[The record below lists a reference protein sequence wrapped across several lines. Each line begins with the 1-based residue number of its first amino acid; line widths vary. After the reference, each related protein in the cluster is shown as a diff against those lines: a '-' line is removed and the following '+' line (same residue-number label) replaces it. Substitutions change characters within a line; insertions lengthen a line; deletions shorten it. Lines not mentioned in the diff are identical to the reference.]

1 MEDGKNVVEKEKG
14 QVAGAG
20 ATVGAFVS
28 SLKRNNRK
36 IREDR
41 ATAIAEDTSLV
52 YKRKVEDLAIAVK
65 RMKRTR
71 ENMYDLSPENAM
83 NLKPAIDFDCD
94 KFVKDDIDLGIKI
107 RETEIKLEIAQKQY
121 TYLFGGY

>member
-1 MEDGKNVVEKEKG
+1 MDTKDVVEKEEG
-14 QVAGAG
+14 QVAKKESAL
-20 ATVGAFVS
+20 GAFVA

-41 ATAIAEDTSLV
+41 ATAISEDTSLV

-71 ENMYDLSPENAM
+71 ENMYDLSPENAL
-83 NLKPAIDFDCD
+83 NLSPARDFDCD

-107 RETEIKLEIAQKQY
+107 RETEIKLEIAQGQF
-121 TYLFGGY
+121 TYLFGGI